1 MKCNKLCNHVMHYT
15 CTGRG
20 GVTLA
25 IGRGTSHL
33 DVHRGPLTQLA
44 PLFVWHPP
52 VLGACTHLC
61 WTWHGGGDG
70 VVCLL
75 HVVLYDMQTV
85 ALIRRKLLLVSLVSG
100 LMTDH
105 LQRRGL
111 FRVYVCVMVHLHAWT
126 YVRMPDGYTVQSH
139 TTYNSMHL
147 HVQYVQ
153 LSVN

>member
-1 MKCNKLCNHVMHYT
+1 MQPCHALYMY
-15 CTGRG
+15 RG

-33 DVHRGPLTQLA
+33 DLRRGPLTQLA

-70 VVCLL
+70 VVSLL

-85 ALIRRKLLLVSLVSG
+85 ALIRSKLLLVSLVSG

-111 FRVYVCVMVHLHAWT
+111 FRVYVCVMVHLHA
-126 YVRMPDGYTVQSH
+126 
-139 TTYNSMHL
+139 
-147 HVQYVQ
+147 
-153 LSVN
+153 